1 MIPGGKYRHGEWR
14 WREFALAT
22 LGFTFYRLYI
32 SIFFVSNHVL
42 PQPQATMAN
51 SAYDAYSFLL
61 AFLVA
66 SVALVR
72 RPAFFRSD
80 IAAVLGA
87 ACMALGALSYAAL
100 SVGGWGELA
109 GPFAICAS
117 VGVALMTVQ
126 WGCALGVRWREE
138 GLFSIIAGFFLAA
151 VLNTGAGLFAP
162 AYQGLAAL
170 AGPASCLALM
180 KLRRCRVASEG
191 SLAQR
196 AGSDVRAG
204 GAERVEAGFIARAS
218 VAFLLFAVASV
229 FCSMPMEF
237 SVIGGASESDRLLL
251 LLRTCVTAAVCLVA
265 LGLAVLPRTSL
276 RSIYRLIPLFL
287 VIGGLSAFLQELSP
301 LVAYACALVGRLG
314 FQLVFWLFAP
324 RIACCSKTPAGRV
337 FAVEFAL
344 YWFGYAGS
352 LFVVRHLWPD
362 PYHVSVDAMGS
373 MVVAAIVILLVSYL
387 FVLPE
392 HDLRVAT
399 GEALPDADGASAPA
413 SDGRGAAGAVAD
425 DGELAAMA
433 ERYGLSPRET
443 EVFLLLARGRDTA
456 YIQKSLF
463 ISAGTVSSHRRRIY
477 QKMGVHTKQELLDL
491 VEAGAV

>member
-1 MIPGGKYRHGEWR
+1 MNREGTFLERDWR
-14 WREFALAT
+14 WREFALAA

-32 SIFFVSNHVL
+32 SFFFVSNHVL
-42 PQPQATMAN
+42 PQSQATAAN
-51 SAYDAYSFLL
+51 SAYDAYGFLL

-66 SVALVR
+66 SIALVR
-72 RPAFFRSD
+72 RPALFRSD
-80 IAAVLGA
+80 AVAVLGA
-87 ACMALGALSYAAL
+87 TCMALGALSYAAL

-109 GPFAICAS
+109 GLFAICSS

-180 KLRRCRVASEG
+180 KLRRCRTASG
-191 SLAQR
+191 DSSAQR
-196 AGSDVRAG
+196 AVGAREG
-204 GAERVEAGFIARAS
+204 RAERVEAGFIARAS

-265 LGLAVLPRTSL
+265 LGLAVLPRASL

-362 PYHVSVDAMGS
+362 PNHVSVDAMGS

-491 VEAGAV
+491 VEAGPA